1 MLSVDEARARILSA
15 FETLAAE
22 DVSLDRA
29 LHRVL
34 AADVAAR
41 RTQPPTPVSAM
52 DGYAVLAA
60 DIAKV
65 PATLKVVGD
74 APAGGAYSG
83 TVTSGQAVRILTG
96 GPLPAGADTVV
107 IQEDTDRDGA
117 TLTVKDATK
126 SGSNVRGKGIDF
138 KEGDVLLHKGKRLT
152 ARDIGLAAAMN
163 HPWLAVTRK
172 PRVAVLATGDEIVRA
187 GDPIGPNQIVSSNG
201 PALKAMVAALG
212 GEAIDLGIARDDE
225 DSIRVLSRGAK
236 GADLLLTTGG
246 VSVGDRDLVQ
256 KVLGAEG
263 LTVDFWKIAMKP
275 GKPLMF
281 GKLGD
286 TPMVGLPGNPVSA
299 LVCFVIYVKPALGK
313 LLGLAVD
320 ESVSPERARLG
331 ADLGANNFREDFIRA
346 RLSRNDAGE
355 MVATPF
361 SVQDSSMMA
370 TLARSDCLIR
380 RAPDAP
386 AAKAGEWS
394 PIVPL
399 TGAGI

>member
-29 LHRVL
+29 LGRIL

-52 DGYAVLAA
+52 DGYAVQAA

-65 PATLKVVGD
+65 PTTLTIVGD

-96 GPLPAGADTVV
+96 GPVPAGADTVV

-117 TLTVKDATK
+117 KLTVKDATK
-126 SGSNVRGKGIDF
+126 FGANVRAKGIDF
-138 KEGDVLLHKGKRLT
+138 KQGDVLLHKGTRLS

-236 GADLLLTTGG
+236 GADLLITTGG

-313 LLGLAVD
+313 LLGLATD
-320 ESVSPERARLG
+320 EGVSPERARLG
-331 ADLGANNFREDFIRA
+331 ADLSANNFREDFIRA
-346 RLSRNDAGE
+346 RLSHNDAGE

-361 SVQDSSMMA
+361 SVQDSSMMT

-386 AAKAGEWS
+386 AAKAGDWS

>member
-34 AADVAAR
+34 AEDVASL
-41 RTQPPTPVSAM
+41 RTQPPAAVSAM
-52 DGYAVLAA
+52 DGYAVQAA
-60 DIAKV
+60 DVARV
-65 PATLKVVGD
+65 PAVLKVVGE
-74 APAGGAYSG
+74 APAGGAYAAAVKPG
-83 TVTSGQAVRILTG
+83 EAVRIFTG
-96 GPLPAGADTVV
+96 GPVPAGADTVV

-117 TLTVKDATK
+117 TLTVKEAAK
-126 SGSNVRGKGIDF
+126 AGANVRGQGIDF
-138 KEGDVLLHKGKRLT
+138 KQGDVLLTRGRKLS

-163 HPWLAVTRK
+163 HPWLRVARK
-172 PRVAVLATGDEIVRA
+172 PRVAVLATGDEIVRP
-187 GDPIGPNQIVSSNG
+187 GDPIGPHQIVSSNG

-225 DSIRVLSRGAK
+225 DSLRALARGAK

-246 VSVGDRDLVQ
+246 VSVGDRDLVR

-281 GKLGD
+281 GTLGD

-299 LVCFVIYVKPALGK
+299 LVCFVLYVKPALGK
-313 LLGLAVD
+313 LLGLAD
-320 ESVSPERARLG
+320 GGDVSPERARLG
-331 ADLGANNFREDFIRA
+331 ADLGPNNFREDFIRA

-355 MVATPF
+355 LVATPF
-361 SVQDSSMMA
+361 RIQDSSMMA
-370 TLARSDCLIR
+370 TFAQADCLIR
-380 RAPDAP
+380 RAPNAEP
-386 AAKAGEWS
+386 AKAGEWT
-394 PIVPL
+394 PVVML
-399 TGAGI
+399 EGV

>member
-1 MLSVDEARARILSA
+1 MLSVDEARARIVSA

-29 LHRVL
+29 LGRVL

-52 DGYAVLAA
+52 DDYAVLAA

-65 PATLKVVGD
+65 PATLKIVGD
-74 APAGGAYSG
+74 APAGGAYGG

-96 GPLPAGADTVV
+96 GPVPAGADTVV
-107 IQEDTDRDGA
+107 IQEDTERDGA
-117 TLTVKDATK
+117 KLIVKDATK
-126 SGSNVRGKGIDF
+126 FGANVRGKGIDF
-138 KEGDVLLHKGKRLT
+138 KEGDVLLHKGKRLS

-172 PRVAVLATGDEIVRA
+172 PRVAVLATGDEIVRP

-225 DSIRVLSRGAK
+225 DSIRVLARGAK

-313 LLGLAVD
+313 LLGLAHD
-320 ESVSPERARLG
+320 DGVSPERARL
-331 ADLGANNFREDFIRA
+331 AVDLGPNNFREDFIRA

-370 TLARSDCLIR
+370 TFAAADCLIR

-399 TGAGI
+399 TSVGI

>member
-1 MLSVDEARARILSA
+1 MLSVDEARARIVSA

-29 LHRVL
+29 LGRVL

-65 PATLKVVGD
+65 PATLKIVGD
-74 APAGGAYSG
+74 APAGGAYGG

-96 GPLPAGADTVV
+96 GPVPAGADTVV
-107 IQEDTDRDGA
+107 IQEDTERDGA
-117 TLTVKDATK
+117 KLIVKDATK
-126 SGSNVRGKGIDF
+126 FGANVRGKGIDF
-138 KEGDVLLHKGKRLT
+138 KEGDVLLHKGKRLS

-172 PRVAVLATGDEIVRA
+172 PRVAVLATGDEIVRP

-225 DSIRVLSRGAK
+225 DSIRVLARGAK

-313 LLGLAVD
+313 LLGLAHD
-320 ESVSPERARLG
+320 DGVSPERARL
-331 ADLGANNFREDFIRA
+331 AVDLGPNNFREDFIRA

-370 TLARSDCLIR
+370 TFAAADCLIR

-399 TGAGI
+399 TSVGI

>member
-34 AADVAAR
+34 AEDVASL

-52 DGYAVLAA
+52 DGYAVQAA
-60 DIAKV
+60 DVAKV
-65 PATLKVVGD
+65 PATLRIVGE
-74 APAGGAYSG
+74 APAGGAYAG
-83 TVTSGQAVRILTG
+83 TVRAGEAVRILTG
-96 GPLPAGADTVV
+96 GPVPAGADTVV
-107 IQEDTDRDGA
+107 IQEDTDRDGS
-117 TLTVKDATK
+117 TLVVKEAAK
-126 SGSNVRGKGIDF
+126 VGANVRGKGIDF
-138 KEGDVLLHKGKRLT
+138 KEGDVLLKRGRRLS

-163 HPWLAVTRK
+163 RPWLRVTRK

-256 KVLGAEG
+256 KVLGREG

-281 GKLGD
+281 GRLGD

-299 LVCFVIYVKPALGK
+299 LVCFVLYVKPALGK
-313 LLGLAVD
+313 LLGL
-320 ESVSPERARLG
+320 EEERLSLSRARL
-331 ADLGANNFREDFIRA
+331 ATDLGPNNFREDFIRA

-355 MVATPF
+355 PLATPF
-361 SVQDSSMMA
+361 RVQDSSMMA
-370 TLARSDCLIR
+370 TFAQADCLIR
-380 RAPDAP
+380 RPPDAP
-386 AAKAGEWS
+386 AAKAGDWA
-394 PIVPL
+394 PVVML
-399 TGAGI
+399 DGV

>member
-1 MLSVDEARARILSA
+1 MISVDEARAHILSA
-15 FETLAAE
+15 FAPLAAE

-34 AADVAAR
+34 ATDIAAL
-41 RTQPPTPVSAM
+41 RTQPPSAVSAM
-52 DGYAVLAA
+52 DGYAVKAA
-60 DIAKV
+60 DVATV
-65 PATLKVVGD
+65 PVTLKVVGD

-83 TVTSGQAVRILTG
+83 TVQAGEAVRILTG
-96 GPLPAGADTVV
+96 GPVPAGADAVV

-117 TLTVKDATK
+117 KLIVKDAAK
-126 SGSNVRGKGIDF
+126 INANIRAKGIDF
-138 KEGDVLLHKGKRLT
+138 KEGDVLLRKGKKLG

-163 HPWLAVTRK
+163 HPWLSVTRK

-201 PALKAMVAALG
+201 PALKAMIVAMG

-225 DSIRVLSRGAK
+225 DSIATLSRGAK

-256 KVLGAEG
+256 KVLGKEG

-281 GKLGD
+281 GHLGE
-286 TPMVGLPGNPVSA
+286 TPMLGLPGNPVSA
-299 LVCFVIYVKPALGK
+299 LVCFMLYVKPALHT
-313 LLGLAVD
+313 LLGLAD
-320 ESVSPERARLG
+320 IGEISGERARLG

-355 MVATPF
+355 AVATPF
-361 SVQDSSMMA
+361 RMQDSSMMA
-370 TLARSDCLIR
+370 TFTQSDCLIR

-386 AAKAGEWS
+386 AAKTGDWS
-394 PIVPL
+394 PIVML
-399 TGAGI
+399 SGLGI

>member
-1 MLSVDEARARILSA
+1 MLSVDEARTRILSA

-34 AADVAAR
+34 AEDVASL

-52 DGYAVLAA
+52 DGYAVQATDVA
-60 DIAKV
+60 TA
-65 PATLKVVGD
+65 PATLTVVGE
-74 APAGGAYSG
+74 APAGGAYTA
-83 TVTSGQAVRILTG
+83 TVKPGEAVRIFTG
-96 GPLPAGADTVV
+96 GPVPAGADTVV
-107 IQEDTDRDGA
+107 IQEDTEREGA
-117 TLTVKDATK
+117 TLTVKEAAK
-126 SGSNVRGKGIDF
+126 PGANVRGKGIDF
-138 KEGDVLLHKGKRLT
+138 KEGDVLLSKGRRLA

-163 HPWLAVTRK
+163 RPWLRVTRK
-172 PRVAVLATGDEIVRA
+172 PRVAILATGDEIVRA

-246 VSVGDRDLVQ
+246 VSVGDHDLVR

-281 GKLGD
+281 GRLGD

-299 LVCFVIYVKPALGK
+299 LVCFVLYVKPALGK
-313 LLGLAVD
+313 LLGAAGD
-320 ESVSPERARLG
+320 EGLSPERARLG
-331 ADLGANNFREDFIRA
+331 TDLGPNNFREDFIRA

-355 MVATPF
+355 LVATPF
-361 SVQDSSMMA
+361 RVQDSSMMA
-370 TLARSDCLIR
+370 TFAQADCLIR
-380 RAPDAP
+380 RAPNAP

-394 PIVPL
+394 PVVRL
-399 TGAGI
+399 EGV

>member
-1 MLSVDEARARILSA
+1 MISVDEARERIVSA
-15 FETLAAE
+15 FSPLAAE

-34 AADVAAR
+34 AGDVAAL
-41 RTQPPTPVSAM
+41 RTQPPAPVSAM
-52 DGYAVLAA
+52 DGYAVKAA
-60 DIAKV
+60 DVAKV
-65 PATLKVVGD
+65 PVTLKVVGD

-83 TVTSGQAVRILTG
+83 TVQPGEAVRILTG
-96 GPLPAGADTVV
+96 GPVPAGADAVV

-117 TLTVKDATK
+117 KLVVKEAARL
-126 SGSNVRGKGIDF
+126 NANIRAKGIDF
-138 KEGDVLLHKGKRLT
+138 KQGDVLLKKGKTLG

-163 HPWLAVTRK
+163 HPWLSVTRK

-212 GEAIDLGIARDDE
+212 GEAIDLGIAKDDE
-225 DSIRVLSRGAK
+225 DSIATLSRGAK

-256 KVLGAEG
+256 KVLGREG

-281 GKLGD
+281 GHLGE
-286 TPMVGLPGNPVSA
+286 TPMLGLPGNPVSA
-299 LVCFVIYVKPALGK
+299 LVCFMLYVKPALAR
-313 LLGLAVD
+313 LLGSD
-320 ESVSPERARLG
+320 IGEISPERARLG

-346 RLSRNDAGE
+346 KLSRNEAGE
-355 MVATPF
+355 AVATPF
-361 SVQDSSMMA
+361 RVQDSSMMA
-370 TLARSDCLIR
+370 TFTQADCLIR

-394 PIVPL
+394 PIVML
-399 TGAGI
+399 SGLGI

>member
-34 AADVAAR
+34 AADVAAL

-52 DGYAVLAA
+52 DGYAVQAA

-74 APAGGAYSG
+74 APAGGAYGG
-83 TVTSGQAVRILTG
+83 TLTSGQAVRILTG
-96 GPLPAGADTVV
+96 GPVPAGADTVV

-117 TLTVKDATK
+117 KLTVKDATK
-126 SGSNVRGKGIDF
+126 FGANVRGKGIDF
-138 KEGDVLLHKGKRLT
+138 KQGDVLLHKGKRLS

-286 TPMVGLPGNPVSA
+286 TPMLGLPGNPVSA

-320 ESVSPERARLG
+320 EGVSPERARLG

-346 RLSRNDAGE
+346 KLSRNDAGE

-361 SVQDSSMMA
+361 RVQDSSMMA
-370 TLARSDCLIR
+370 TFAAADCLIR

-386 AAKAGEWS
+386 AAKIGEWS

>member
-1 MLSVDEARARILSA
+1 MLSVDEARARILTA

-34 AADVAAR
+34 AADIAAR
-41 RTQPPTPVSAM
+41 RTQPPTAVSAM
-52 DGYAVLAA
+52 DGYAVKAA
-60 DIAKV
+60 DIATI

-74 APAGGAYSG
+74 APAGGAYAG
-83 TVTSGQAVRILTG
+83 TVQPGEAVRILTG
-96 GPLPAGADTVV
+96 GPVPAGADTVV

-117 TLTVKDATK
+117 TLTVKDAAK
-126 SGSNVRGKGIDF
+126 LGANVRGQGIDF
-138 KEGDVLLHKGKRLT
+138 KQGDVLLHKGKRLS

-172 PRVAVLATGDEIVRA
+172 PRVAVLATGDEIVRP

-225 DSIRVLSRGAK
+225 DSIATLSRGAK
-236 GADLLLTTGG
+236 GADLLITTGG

-256 KVLGAEG
+256 KVLGREG

-281 GKLGD
+281 GHLGE
-286 TPMVGLPGNPVSA
+286 TPMLGLPGNPVSA
-299 LVCFVIYVKPALGK
+299 LVCFMLYVKPALGK
-313 LLGLAVD
+313 LLGLAD
-320 ESVSPERARLG
+320 IGEISPERARLG
-331 ADLGANNFREDFIRA
+331 ADLGSNNFREDFIRA

-355 MVATPF
+355 AVATPF
-361 SVQDSSMMA
+361 RVQDSSMMA
-370 TLARSDCLIR
+370 TFAAADCLIR

-386 AAKAGEWS
+386 AARAGAWS
-394 PIVPL
+394 PIVML
-399 TGAGI
+399 AGMGI